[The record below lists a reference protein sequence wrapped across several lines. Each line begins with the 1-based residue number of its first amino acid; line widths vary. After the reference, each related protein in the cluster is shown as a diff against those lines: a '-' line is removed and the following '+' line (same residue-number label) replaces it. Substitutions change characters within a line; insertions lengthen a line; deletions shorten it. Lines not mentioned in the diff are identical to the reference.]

1 MDAEALRAALSS
13 ESTDSGAADDA
24 DDPVSVAGRKLGE
37 KLKLDEEG
45 MDALAEFV
53 AAVAAEGR

>member
-1 MDAEALRAALSS
+1 MNADALREALGA
-13 ESTDSGAADDA
+13 TPDSDTADDG
-24 DDPVSVAGRKLGE
+24 DDPVTAAGRVLGE
-37 KLKLDEEG
+37 KLDLDEEG

>member
-1 MDAEALRAALSS
+1 MNAEALREALGAPGS
-13 ESTDSGAADDA
+13 DSDDDG
-24 DDPVSVAGRKLGE
+24 DDPVTAAGRKLGE

>member
-1 MDAEALRAALSS
+1 MNPEALRSALAAAPD
-13 ESTDSGAADDA
+13 TTADDDG
-24 DDPVSVAGRKLGE
+24 DDPVTVAGRKLGE

>member
-1 MDAEALRAALSS
+1 MDAEALKAALAGAP
-13 ESTDSGAADDA
+13 DSDAADDG
-24 DDPVSVAGRKLGE
+24 DDPVTAAGRVLGE
-37 KLKLDEEG
+37 KLDLDEEG